1 MKPKIILSLF
11 FILCTYLMQAQ
22 SSEVEIF
29 TADSKLFTLY
39 VDGVEINTS
48 PLSNVKFSSTK
59 TDNLD
64 IRIVFEEN
72 AAILEKKGV
81 QMISNANRF
90 SYTNGAKIIYM
101 LENKNGTYVMNQ
113 TSVTNKPASDQTKI
127 ID

>member
-1 MKPKIILSLF
+1 
-11 FILCTYLMQAQ
+11 MQAQ

-64 IRIVFEEN
+64 ILDIRIVFEEN

-90 SYTNGAKIIYM
+90 SYTNGAKIVYM

-113 TSVTNKPASDQTKI
+113 TSVTNKPASEQTKI